1 MVIFM
6 ASVKE
11 YILENW
17 EKTVRFHER
26 DEELKCDEEVYDV
39 RIGLPKPYTVPSISG
54 RFQEM
59 YYWDTYFIN
68 RGMILSGML
77 EQAKNNTE
85 NMFFLIDKYGFMP
98 NGNRHCYLNNSQ
110 PPFLSLMV
118 KDIYDETGDKEWLK
132 NAVCYLKKEYDFWE
146 NNRKTEIGLNQY
158 SCNKEGAIA
167 KKKYIGFV
175 DRIGKRPEGYT
186 DEQLSCQYITIC
198 ESGWD
203 ITPRFGFETEN
214 YVQVELNALLYALE
228 ANLAEFSR
236 ILGMDGADAWQK
248 KAEDRKALMR
258 RYMLKDG
265 IYYDYDFKN
274 GKISDQ
280 FTCAS
285 IYPMFIGLL
294 HEDEAKPI
302 VDDLHRLETE
312 YGIADSEKQ
321 APEYQYQWQYPN
333 GWAPHQNI
341 VMQGLIRYGYADD
354 ALRVAQKYV
363 RLVDENFKKTD
374 NLWEKYNVV
383 TGGIDVADE
392 GSERHSTLPPMMG
405 WTAGVY
411 LEALQFSE
419 NNQ

>member
-17 EKTVRFHER
+17 EKTIRFHET
-26 DEELKCDEEVYDV
+26 DEELICDEEVYDV
-39 RIGLPKPYTVPSISG
+39 RIGLPRPYTVPSISG

-68 RGMILSGML
+68 RGLILSGMTD
-77 EQAKNNTE
+77 QAKNNAE
-85 NMFFLIDKYGFMP
+85 NMFYLIDRYGFML

-118 KDIYDETGDKEWLK
+118 KDIYEKTGDKEWLK
-132 NAVCYLKKEYDFWE
+132 TAVSALKKEYDFWE

-167 KKKYIGFV
+167 KKKYIGFI
-175 DRIGKRPEGYT
+175 DRIGKRPEGYS
-186 DEQLSCQYITIC
+186 DESLSCQYLTIC

-214 YVQVELNALLYALE
+214 FVQVELNALLYALE
-228 ANLAEFSR
+228 SNLADFST
-236 ILGMDGADAWQK
+236 ILSLDGAEDWRK
-248 KAEDRKALMR
+248 KAETRKALMK

-274 GKISDQ
+274 KILSDQ

-285 IYPMFIGLL
+285 YYPMFLGMTD
-294 HEDEAKPI
+294 EDEAKALK
-302 VDDLHRLETE
+302 DNLYRLETDYGVAVSE
-312 YGIADSEKQ
+312 YK

-341 VMQGLIRYGYADD
+341 VMQALDRYGYKED

-363 RLVDENFKKTD
+363 ALVDDNFQKTE

-383 TGGIDVADE
+383 TGGIDVTDE
-392 GSERHSTLPPMMG
+392 GSERHSILPPMLG
-405 WTAGVY
+405 WTAGAY
-411 LEALQFSE
+411 LEALQYTE
-419 NNQ
+419 DNR